1 MYEQIAQRSSFES
14 LPVVKDTPKQRLG
27 YLNVEGIST
36 VILCLL
42 ATFGVI
48 DLCYQAYSSIHTT
61 NHIHLHATTQTDPDI
76 SCNCGETITEALSNN
91 CKYDSLAAAWLPP
104 ACRNDNLT
112 LAFEKAGSNPDGS
125 WPYFADVNMTRP
137 LSLNEVS
144 MLPVTRAGGGDA
156 KNVFYT
162 THRWHL
168 VHCMYYWKKMFLS
181 QEMGTTIERRYNNV
195 GHIEHCL
202 RAVLERKEGLEEVTT
217 GAGVALHS
225 DWINGRPDAQDD
237 DHEHDHK

>member
-1 MYEQIAQRSSFES
+1 MYAQIAQRSSSES
-14 LPVVKDTPKQRLG
+14 LPIVKDRTKPRFR
-27 YLNVEGIST
+27 YLKVEGIST
-36 VILCLL
+36 IILLLL

-48 DLCYQAYSSIHTT
+48 DLCYQAYNRIYTT
-61 NHIHLHATTQTDPDI
+61 NHIHIHANTQPEPDI
-76 SCNCGETITEALSNN
+76 SCNCGDTITEALSND

-104 ACRNDNLT
+104 ACRNDELT
-112 LAFEKAGSNPDGS
+112 SAFEKVGSNPDGS

-137 LSLNEVS
+137 LSLKEVS
-144 MLPVTRAGGGDA
+144 MLPDTRAGGGEA
-156 KNVFYT
+156 QNVFYT

-181 QEMGTTIERRYNNV
+181 QELGTTIERRYNNV

-202 RAVLERKEGLEEVTT
+202 RAVLEQKEGLDNVTT

-225 DWINGRPDAQDD
+225 DWINGRPDMQENR
-237 DHEHDHK
+237 HGHNHK